1 MQWDWEPE
9 GLIEEKGTEY
19 GTEQGTWQGE
29 VSN

>member
-9 GLIEEKGTEY
+9 GLIEEKSTEY